1 MDEELL
7 EELRT
12 ESITN
17 TLPINDG
24 GSADSGLEEGEEVE
38 Q

>member
-17 TLPINDG
+17 TLPLNDG
-24 GSADSGLEEGEEVE
+24 GSDDSGLEEGEEVE